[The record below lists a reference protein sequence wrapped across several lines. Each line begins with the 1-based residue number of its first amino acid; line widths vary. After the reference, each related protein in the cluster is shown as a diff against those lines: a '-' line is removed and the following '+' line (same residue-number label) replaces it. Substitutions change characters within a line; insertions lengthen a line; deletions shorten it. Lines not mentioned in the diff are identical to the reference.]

1 MEGHHSREQ
10 EKLFHK
16 RLRMWAQAYVDK
28 IEEHMTDKRRKRVN
42 ADMEL
47 CMKMAVK
54 LLALKTGETRFE
66 GILVHGSRKLGWHDY
81 HDLINIMESE
91 FPRVFEVEP
100 PPLDRDKT
108 WNAEN

>member
-16 RLRMWAQAYVDK
+16 RLRMWAQAYVDNVQ
-28 IEEHMTDKRRKRVN
+28 EQMTDKRRKRAN

-47 CMKMAVK
+47 GMKMAVK
-54 LLALKTGETRFE
+54 VLAYNTGDARFQN
-66 GILVHGSRKLGWHDY
+66 ILIHGSRKLGWHEY
-81 HDLINIMESE
+81 SDLINIMESE
-91 FPRVFEVEP
+91 FPRVFGVEP
-100 PPLDRDKT
+100 PPLERDKT